1 MSDIKR
7 YYVYDYLIGQH
18 FLLIDTQTKEL
29 QFYNTNLYGQIYNLE
44 KHERQKITPQKLNG
58 LLKRL
63 KNRTY
68 SFENSYVIDKYLYEH
83 FFTKQQKQETYKPFM
98 FENVHNGLI
107 TSGNDFKKVLKD
119 MAIKIY
125 EASNNK
131 INEQYLQYIDTELAK
146 LD

>member
-1 MSDIKR
+1 MNNTR
-7 YYVYDYLIGQH
+7 YYVYDYVIGQH

-29 QFYNTNLYGQIYNLE
+29 QFYDTNLYGQIYNLE

-63 KNRTY
+63 KNHTY

-83 FFTKQQKQETYKPFM
+83 FFTEQQKQETYKPCD
-98 FENVHNGLI
+98 FEDTRKKLI
-107 TSGNDFKKVLKD
+107 TSGNDLKQVLKD
-119 MAIKIY
+119 MAINIY
-125 EASNNK
+125 KSNNNEC
-131 INEQYLQYIDTELAK
+131 NEQYLQYIDTELAK